1 MILASLAHGAGVLHA
16 LSTSTVT
23 VQGGVTA
30 YVVLFLLMAISGATI
45 PALGTVVV
53 GAAAVLA
60 SKNELDIDVVVVVA
74 CLGALTGGIIGYWV
88 GVRWGAGLM
97 ERPGWREEERKKS
110 LENGRRLYAK
120 WGWAAVFVIPSV
132 VAGIAAMR
140 FIVFVAFYAIA
151 VLVYQLATVI
161 PAYAA
166 GSMASGDTSTI
177 NTTKLIGGLVVLG
190 AIYYLYRRMREHRA
204 AAE

>member
-1 MILASLAHGAGVLHA
+1 
-16 LSTSTVT
+16 
-23 VQGGVTA
+23 
-30 YVVLFLLMAISGATI
+30 
-45 PALGTVVV
+45 
-53 GAAAVLA
+53 
-60 SKNELDIDVVVVVA
+60 
-74 CLGALTGGIIGYWV
+74 
-88 GVRWGAGLM
+88 
-97 ERPGWREEERKKS
+97 
-110 LENGRRLYAK
+110 
-120 WGWAAVFVIPSV
+120 
-132 VAGIAAMR
+132 
-140 FIVFVAFYAIA
+140 VFVAFYAIA

>member
-1 MILASLAHGAGVLHA
+1 MILASLSHTVDLLQA
-16 LSTSTVT
+16 LPVSTVT
-23 VQGGVTA
+23 VQGGVAA
-30 YVVLFLLMAISGATI
+30 YVVLFILMAISGATI

-60 SKNELDIDVVVVVA
+60 SKNELDIDVVLVVA

-97 ERPGWREEERKKS
+97 ERPGWRQEERKKS

-140 FIVFVAFYAIA
+140 FMVFVAFYAIA

-166 GSMASGDTSTI
+166 GSMSGGNTSGF
-177 NTTKLIGGLVVLG
+177 NTTKLVGGLVVLG
-190 AIYYLYRRMREHRA
+190 TLYYLFRRMRAHRA
-204 AAE
+204 ATE